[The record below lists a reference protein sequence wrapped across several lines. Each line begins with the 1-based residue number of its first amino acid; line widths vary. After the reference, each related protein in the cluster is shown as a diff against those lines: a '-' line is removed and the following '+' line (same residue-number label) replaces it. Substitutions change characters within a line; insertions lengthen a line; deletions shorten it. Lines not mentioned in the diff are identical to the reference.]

1 MTDAFVDAVRATFPL
16 FEGELTRD
24 MTAADVPGWDSF
36 GHVQVM
42 FELEDRLGVKIE
54 PQAALICQTV
64 GELADLVGA

>member
-1 MTDAFVDAVRATFPL
+1 
-16 FEGELTRD
+16 